1 MNKFLTSS
9 SSGGISEDRVREII
23 EDTSVIYNNDSS
35 VSINN
40 SSNAS
45 LYTLPTVGG
54 VPGNSVVV
62 SQDSKHLVFANAGS
76 SGLTNPLV
84 DSLDAGGNA
93 ILQLS
98 LLRGIGLGPDLMIDS
113 HVNMLNYTMKN
124 LTSLKGSGGKLDIL
138 NTNLH
143 MNSGVIY
150 NASAVVGAGLTNDLL
165 LSGSITLNGDIN
177 MANNTLNNV
186 RNVSKSDI
194 NLSLIPATTGSAG
207 QVLSCASNF
216 NIADPLTAQLVWTTP
231 VSSGVTNPMTA
242 HLDAGIYSITN
253 ASVVEART
261 IRTIGNGSVRTDI
274 ISSQTTSGLQ
284 LVGMTTTNN
293 TLTNIQLSAPNIYL
307 NNQYDPL
314 TPSTHFYINGLL
326 EFNNP
331 VATPTIVGDNFHIN
345 GRDAKGNPTT
355 ISSTSSFLT

>member
-1 MNKFLTSS
+1 MNKFLSSS

-23 EDTSVIYNNDSS
+23 EDISVIYNNDSS

-76 SGLTNPLV
+76 SGITNPLV
-84 DSLDAGGNA
+84 DSLDAGGNG

-165 LSGSITLNGDIN
+165 LSGSITVNGDIN

-186 RNVSKSDI
+186 RNVNKSEI
-194 NLSLIPATTGSAG
+194 NLSLIPAKR
-207 QVLSCASNF
+207 
-216 NIADPLTAQLVWTTP
+216 
-231 VSSGVTNPMTA
+231 
-242 HLDAGIYSITN
+242 LDC
-253 ASVVEART
+253 
-261 IRTIGNGSVRTDI
+261 
-274 ISSQTTSGLQ
+274 QTK
-284 LVGMTTTNN
+284 
-293 TLTNIQLSAPNIYL
+293 
-307 NNQYDPL
+307 
-314 TPSTHFYINGLL
+314 F
-326 EFNNP
+326 
-331 VATPTIVGDNFHIN
+331 
-345 GRDAKGNPTT
+345 
-355 ISSTSSFLT
+355 